1 MRLSQFAC
9 YAGAGD
15 PVARRLARVV
25 GCQEMKY
32 RIAEASRSV
41 KLLAGC
47 GKEVYLGK
55 GIGVLQKPQN
65 HLSGTSHM
73 SPKSHTCPE
82 IRASLV
88 SFDMVPRHE
97 KGLLHMVRDDLS
109 RMEDVTEQERALARC
124 NVYRAWRSET
134 RIKIEFLDMN
144 KPLGSRILFRMVY
157 ELASPLV

>member
-1 MRLSQFAC
+1 MM
-9 YAGAGD
+9 
-15 PVARRLARVV
+15 LARVV
-25 GCQEMKY
+25 GCQKMEY
-32 RIAEASRSV
+32 RVAETRRSV
-41 KLLAGC
+41 KLLAGY
-47 GKEVYLGK
+47 EEERYLDK
-55 GIGVLQKPQN
+55 RIGVLQKPQN

-73 SPKSHTCPE
+73 PSKSHTCPE

-109 RMEDVTEQERALARC
+109 RMEDVTEQEHALAEC

-144 KPLGSRILFRMVY
+144 KPVGSRILFRMVY
-157 ELASPLV
+157 ELASPLI